1 MKMQI
6 AEGFE
11 TELCILSLEVFERLT
26 HELSL
31 TGGDEVSILYVSENA
46 LSTSSLQEI
55 QKSIEK
61 SVKNSQL
68 IKSRDR
74 ALIRNQINQI
84 FEIHEFLTPFNEIG
98 ESNGLLI
105 ATCGRGFFA
114 KEVYANEA
122 AFRECKTKAR
132 EIIDSSS
139 SAQGVILDSDAKT
152 LFLTKIKENESLGK
166 TVFLTSSPS
175 NTDSEDLLEAVNIDP
190 NDSLTKMLANLDKL
204 SSKISD
210 ALTTAGNEAA
220 SETLLKTLDAQR
232 DLIQN
237 ANDSLLNLKSDC
249 STNMKGLQDKVKLL
263 QSQNREL
270 EIQSTLDI
278 SSLQDQLTKQADQLE
293 AFQKQIAIAPDINSV
308 ELLSKKMETIEH
320 DRRRVLEERSDLEK
334 RLMDHKNLILNMETR
349 EARLK
354 NELHELQKK
363 VNKTSIK
370 AIDRKDKVKNIK
382 AEPSDLILSDISDD
396 EFGVSEHL
404 ITSVDP
410 VDTQN
415 EVKDESNG
423 LRRAYIYKP
432 STFGLTVWNPVTT
445 DIGAYMQRV
454 VKACSEAK
462 DLGAKEPQLIRL
474 IMRTLPD
481 EYEFVEAF
489 VETDSKNDHE
499 KFAKEVVRILGAKT
513 QRKMHD
519 FITSQRKAGESI
531 LSYFARIVM
540 LYKSS
545 NNITDS
551 AWEKSQAHTSAV
563 YTKIYDACYQ
573 NQKAELIRLA
583 DQDLE
588 KGTLDIS
595 KLKEILINV
604 SKLGNEQINAETIK
618 EVNVVEEAKPKAVNK
633 KIICWFCN
641 KSGHVKRQC
650 FKLKKL
656 QASEGKNR
664 EHKDDSDGR
673 PTNDQ

>member
-1 MKMQI
+1 MQI

-11 TELCILSLEVFERLT
+11 TKLCILSLEVFERLT

-31 TGGDEVSILYVSENA
+31 TGGDDVSVVYISEEA
-46 LSTSSLQEI
+46 LSTSSLQQI

-61 SVKNSQL
+61 SVKNPPS

-74 ALIRNQINQI
+74 ALIRNQISQI
-84 FEIHEFLTPFNEIG
+84 FECHKFVTPFNELG

-105 ATCGRGFFA
+105 ATCGRGFYA
-114 KEVYANEA
+114 KEVYANET

-132 EIIDSSS
+132 EVIDSSV
-139 SAQGVILDSDAKT
+139 SAIGVILDSDAQT
-152 LFLTKIKENESLGK
+152 LFLTKIQESESLGK

-175 NTDSEDLLEAVNIDP
+175 NTDSEDLLETINIDSD
-190 NDSLTKMLANLDKL
+190 DSLSNMLANLDKL
-204 SSKISD
+204 STKISD
-210 ALTTAGNEAA
+210 ALTTSGNETA
-220 SETLLKTLDAQR
+220 SESLLKSLDAQR

-237 ANDSLLNLKSDC
+237 ANDSLLTLKSDC
-249 STNMKGLQDKVKLL
+249 TTNMKGLQEKVKLL
-263 QSQNREL
+263 QSQNRDL

-278 SSLQDQLTKQADQLE
+278 SCLQDQLTKQADQLE
-293 AFQKQIAIAPDINSV
+293 AFQKQIATAPDIGTV

-320 DRRRVLEERSDLEK
+320 DRRRILEERSDLEK
-334 RLMDHKNLILNMETR
+334 KLIEHKNLILNMETR

-354 NELHELQKK
+354 NDLQELQKK

-370 AIDRKDKVKNIK
+370 ATERKHTAKNTK
-382 AEPSDLILSDISDD
+382 CEPSDLILSDISDD
-396 EFGVSEHL
+396 ELGVSEHF
-404 ITSVDP
+404 ITSVDK
-410 VDTQN
+410 VETQV
-415 EVKDESNG
+415 EVKEESNG

-445 DIGAYMQRV
+445 DIGSYMQRV

-583 DQDLE
+583 DHDLE

-618 EVNVVEEAKPKAVNK
+618 EVNVVEESKPKAVNK

-650 FKLKKL
+650 FKWKKL
-656 QASEGKNR
+656 QVSEGKNR